1 MDEIA
6 FETHF
11 YTHDLP
17 ELLASPLFREVDRR
31 KCRFIEKHGVPSKDC
46 RVLSLGCGDGRKET
60 GIAHAAG
67 GILGV
72 DICPVAVEQA
82 LIRALAYSTANV
94 RFERG
99 DVRKLEFPE
108 ASFDLIIAI
117 GILHHFDDAAI
128 AAVLENSLAWLE
140 PGGVLITN
148 DPQDRRL
155 VGLLRPFVRSRYHK
169 YHSEHEHELNAARV
183 AGFFR
188 AAGFHD
194 VAVRYTDFFLDPLAW
209 VFPTFPPALVAPAR
223 ALDAFL
229 LAIPG
234 LRRFASHFSVVA
246 RKPVNHG

>member
-31 KCRFIEKHGVPSKDC
+31 KCRFLEKHGVASKDC

-82 LIRALAYSTANV
+82 LIRALGRATPNA

-99 DVRKLEFPE
+99 DVRRMEFPD
-108 ASFDLIIAI
+108 ASFDLVIAI
-117 GILHHFDDAAI
+117 GIFHHLDDVEI
-128 AAVLENSLAWLE
+128 AAVLDRSLGWLE
-140 PGGVLITN
+140 PGGVFITN

-155 VGLLRPFVRSRYHK
+155 VGLLRPFVQSKYHK
-169 YHSEHEHELNAARV
+169 YHNEREHELNVRRV
-183 AGFFR
+183 ADFFR
-188 AAGFHD
+188 AAGFGD
-194 VAVRYTDFFLDPLAW
+194 VAVHYTDFFLDPLAW
-209 VFPTFPPALVAPAR
+209 VFPKFPRALVAPAC
-223 ALDAFL
+223 AVDSFL

-234 LRRFASHFSVVA
+234 LRHLASHFSVVA
-246 RKPVNHG
+246 RKPA